1 MYTESVRCYVF
12 YTFIN
17 FIDINWNRKLNLIC
31 AYNVPETILG
41 TFRYVNLWSLQQNFE
56 AHIIMDTETENQSKL
71 YQNNNKNIEN
81 SILI

>member
-1 MYTESVRCYVF
+1 MYIESVRCYVF

-41 TFRYVNLWSLQQNFE
+41 TFRYVNLWSLQQNLWSTYYYGYRNRE
-56 AHIIMDTETENQSKL
+56 SE
-71 YQNNNKNIEN
+71 
-81 SILI
+81 